1 MHTLRHPCVLSRRCD
16 FHDEAAGESNSFNGG
31 STQDEEQSSRCLKL
45 ASTFFKVFFFPPAV
59 SSVMEWEQAE
69 KSNLYFCL
77 ILLLFWLQIPWSHNL
92 FVQFH
97 KPSVLYK
104 LSPFTRRSQSP
115 WMLLPVSY
123 HMCSVCQNSLL
134 LCWYLTWFWI
144 ETTVVEF
151 RPELLTAGSL
161 CVILK
166 CCSEN

>member
-1 MHTLRHPCVLSRRCD
+1 MTKLQESLILLMVAVRRMRNRAVGVLNLHLR
-16 FHDEAAGESNSFNGG
+16 
-31 STQDEEQSSRCLKL
+31 SSK
-45 ASTFFKVFFFPPAV
+45 SFFFPPAV

-104 LSPFTRRSQSP
+104 LSPFTPCSQSP